1 MYRLITLRRQPH
13 AARPDQ
19 ARIGRLKT
27 PDRAA
32 DGPFHVDVL
41 VIGPAKRKVCTSGI
55 AIRQWHVTEDH
66 AAGILFDDPADAE
79 HGPEIAMH
87 IVMDAVRAAGTGIV
101 ATGSRA
107 TECRIRRVSG
117 ALCASWRRPSQKCVV
132 EHPVGCKVADS
143 KRVVIRRHR
152 NAVRKASGR
161 YDAPENAVLGILI
174 YGPSHVG
181 RLRPSA
187 SAPWIGEIEVPIG
200 IEVEVVRSLEE
211 LIAIRRDHRAELLR
225 LRIVDDDADVARGQI
240 ELS

>member
-41 VIGPAKRKVCTSGI
+41 VIGPAERKVCARGI

-66 AAGILFDDPADAE
+66 AAGIIFDDPANAE
-79 HGPEIAMH
+79 HSPEIAMH

-101 ATGSRA
+101 AAGSRA
-107 TECRIRRVSG
+107 TECGVRRVSG
-117 ALCASWRRPSQKCVV
+117 ALRAGWRRPPQERVV
-132 EHPVGCKVADS
+132 EHPVGCKVADR

-152 NAVRKASGR
+152 NPIWKAPRR
-161 YDAPENAVLGILI
+161 YDAPEN
-174 YGPSHVG
+174 
-181 RLRPSA
+181 
-187 SAPWIGEIEVPIG
+187 
-200 IEVEVVRSLEE
+200 
-211 LIAIRRDHRAELLR
+211 
-225 LRIVDDDADVARGQI
+225 
-240 ELS
+240 